1 MVLLSFE
8 TWWQA
13 MELAE
18 KIYWCIAIPFSIV
31 FIIQLVL
38 TFIGGD
44 FDDAGSTG
52 DADASIDADEGIGF
66 QFISIKNI
74 SGFFTIFSWTGIAA
88 INAGKSMPFT
98 IIVSVLAGLA
108 MMTLMATLI
117 YYMGKLSEDGTL
129 KLNNAIGKLGTAYLK
144 IPAQRKGMG
153 KVQIKVQGYR
163 TLDAITDDMEDIP
176 TGAVVDVVDI
186 INDEILLVKMSK

>member
-52 DADASIDADEGIGF
+52 DADASIDADDGIGF

-108 MMTLMATLI
+108 MTTLMATLI

>member
-1 MVLLSFE
+1 
-8 TWWQA
+8 
-13 MELAE
+13 
-18 KIYWCIAIPFSIV
+18 
-31 FIIQLVL
+31 
-38 TFIGGD
+38 
-44 FDDAGSTG
+44 
-52 DADASIDADEGIGF
+52 
-66 QFISIKNI
+66 
-74 SGFFTIFSWTGIAA
+74 
-88 INAGKSMPFT
+88 
-98 IIVSVLAGLA
+98 
-108 MMTLMATLI
+108 MATLI

>member
-52 DADASIDADEGIGF
+52 DADASIDADDGIGF

>member
-1 MVLLSFE
+1 E

-52 DADASIDADEGIGF
+52 DADASIDADDGIGF

>member
-52 DADASIDADEGIGF
+52 DADASIDADDGIGF

-129 KLNNAIGKLGTAYLK
+129 KLSNAIGKLGTAYLK

-163 TLDAITDDMEDIP
+163 TLDAITDDMDDIP

>member
-1 MVLLSFE
+1 
-8 TWWQA
+8 